1 MALPGVRPS
10 TRVLV
15 GLAVI
20 LGAIPLAVRS
30 GYLLGMLNFIGL
42 NAIAAMGLTLLMGYA
57 GQVSL
62 GQAAFFGLGAYT
74 SGILTASYG
83 VNPWLAMAAACLLT
97 ACVAFLIGTPIFKLS
112 GLLLAMATL
121 GFGIIVY
128 YVQVNWAALT
138 GGPSGLTGIPP
149 LALGGF
155 RFDKDV
161 RFFYLVWAC
170 ALLLLALAL
179 NLADSRIGRAL
190 RAIRGGEL
198 AARMAG
204 VDATRLKLQVFV
216 MSAVYTAV
224 AGSLYAH
231 YLTFINPS
239 PFGFGYSIELLV
251 MVVLGGLAS
260 PWGALLGAGTLTAL
274 TELLRAIMPRLMGQ
288 TQAEYEIVVFGL
300 LLMGFM
306 IFLPRGLT
314 GLARAE

>member
-1 MALPGVRPS
+1 
-10 TRVLV
+10 
-15 GLAVI
+15 
-20 LGAIPLAVRS
+20 
-30 GYLLGMLNFIGL
+30 MLNFIGL

-74 SGILTASYG
+74 SGILTATYG
-83 VNPWLAMAAACLLT
+83 WNPWLAMGAAVLLSG
-97 ACVAFLIGTPIFKLS
+97 CVALLIGVPIFRLS

-128 YVQVNWAALT
+128 YVLVNWSSLT

-155 RFDKDV
+155 RFDQDS
-161 RFFYLVWAC
+161 RFFSLVWALL
-170 ALLLLALAL
+170 LLLLALAL
-179 NLADSRIGRAL
+179 NVTESRIGRAL
-190 RAIRGGEL
+190 RAIHGGEL
-198 AARMAG
+198 AAQTAG
-204 VDATRLKLQVFV
+204 VNTTWLKLQVFV
-216 MSAVYTAV
+216 VSALYTAV

-251 MVVLGGLAS
+251 MVVLGGLRS
-260 PWGALLGAGTLTAL
+260 LWGALLGAGAVTVLV
-274 TELLRAIMPRLMGQ
+274 ELLRTVTPRLMGR
-288 TQAEYEIVVFGL
+288 TQAEYEIILFGL

-306 IFLPRGLT
+306 IFMPRGLA
-314 GLARAE
+314 GLARRA

>member
-1 MALPGVRPS
+1 MARARARSDL
-10 TRVLV
+10 RVL
-15 GLAVI
+15 LALAAL
-20 LGAIPLAVRS
+20 LGAIPLVVRS
-30 GYLLGMLNFIGL
+30 GYFLGILNFIGL

-74 SGILTASYG
+74 SGILTATYG
-83 VNPWLAMAAACLLT
+83 VNPWLAMLVACLF
-97 ACVAFLIGTPIFKLS
+97 AGCVAFLIGAPIFRLS

-128 YVQVNWAALT
+128 FVLVNWTSLT

-155 RFDKDV
+155 RLDRDA
-161 RFFYLVWAC
+161 RFFYLVWGC
-170 ALLLLALAL
+170 VVLGLALAL
-179 NLADSRIGRAL
+179 NLADSRVGRAL
-190 RAIRGGEL
+190 RAIHGGEL
-198 AARMAG
+198 AAQMTG
-204 VDATRLKLQVFV
+204 VNTTQLKLQIFV
-216 MSAVYTAV
+216 VSALYTAL

-251 MVVLGGLAS
+251 MVVLGGVTSL
-260 PWGALLGAGTLTAL
+260 WGSLMGAAGVTAL
-274 TELLRAIMPRLMGQ
+274 TELLRAITPRLMGR
-288 TQAEYEIVVFGL
+288 TQAEYEIILFGL

-306 IFLPRGLT
+306 IFLPK
-314 GLARAE
+314 GLAGLGQGE